1 MTNHLRI
8 ALLASVAFAAPV
20 AAQETSPDA
29 DVRSVTDDVITVT
42 ARLREETV
50 QDIGASVAGIS
61 GAEIRERG
69 IQDIEDLA
77 RSIAGMANV
86 KTRQNSNDIAIRGV
100 RSAGSGYETSTV
112 FSVFVDDVSVTGA
125 GNLRDFS
132 SVDLNRI
139 EVIRGPQPTL
149 FGEGAVGV
157 GAAAGFIWEE
167 LAVGAVRHVADGGVD
182 AAAS

>member
-42 ARLREETV
+42 ARFREETV

-100 RSAGSGYETSTV
+100 RSAGSANSAT
-112 FSVFVDDVSVTGA
+112 D
-125 GNLRDFS
+125 S
-132 SVDLNRI
+132 S
-139 EVIRGPQPTL
+139 
-149 FGEGAVGV
+149 
-157 GAAAGFIWEE
+157 
-167 LAVGAVRHVADGGVD
+167 
-182 AAAS
+182 